1 MREVPHCVKT
11 AAPKKHPTPRGWRCV
26 LELDAARRPVR
37 GSASALASAI
47 GAGADLRVYTEFRH
61 DEHVDP
67 HSDCD
72 ELVQEMSDFRITYL
86 LRKRWVAGIMN
97 LRHPIVP
104 PEGFGPRPSLSF
116 FLYNQDGSQAVARPY
131 LDGRGVTGRK
141 GAARR
146 VATWG
151 MPKYHLVDAWDER
164 TNAPSRNFV
173 YAFDVYRFWV
183 RDDWT
188 EVVAH
193 DAKGAVRSGS
203 VERLA
208 AAVAAGCEV
217 KVALSGLCDD
227 LSPGSKLAHEVFVHC
242 GSSFHY
248 TERKQF
254 MAAAQPVV
262 RVAPGVPL
270 RYASGGWDFGWL
282 LPRTDGQVA
291 RWLIDPYTLK
301 YRRSHSRHALRWF
314 VR

>member
-1 MREVPHCVKT
+1 
-11 AAPKKHPTPRGWRCV
+11 
-26 LELDAARRPVR
+26 
-37 GSASALASAI
+37 
-47 GAGADLRVYTEFRH
+47 
-61 DEHVDP
+61 
-67 HSDCD
+67 
-72 ELVQEMSDFRITYL
+72 
-86 LRKRWVAGIMN
+86 
-97 LRHPIVP
+97 
-104 PEGFGPRPSLSF
+104 
-116 FLYNQDGSQAVARPY
+116 
-131 LDGRGVTGRK
+131 
-141 GAARR
+141 
-146 VATWG
+146 

-173 YAFDVYRFWV
+173 YSFDVYRFWV

-188 EVVAH
+188 EVLAH